1 MPESLRSGEVLQ
13 TMPLRGIVDPRVKAT
28 GTTTST
34 AVTTNTDRHK
44 AATVEGTGAI
54 DMAVEEAEVTAAQI
68 GMVEAE
74 DTRAR
79 ETPAV
84 PRSMGLEG
92 MEDWEE
98 LSATTPPP
106 PTITEM
112 LSLAELNNA
121 TNNDSHNHKVDLLP
135 MEATPMASLVLT
147 AIARVKGMVLTRTDN

>member
-44 AATVEGTGAI
+44 A
-54 DMAVEEAEVTAAQI
+54 

-79 ETPAV
+79 ESPAV